1 MKTRPTIVS
10 QDEQP
15 RVAVPRRRGSRVT
28 RVGWRLFR
36 DDLSNGRFAALALL
50 GLLAALLVNL
60 ATSPAYIVQAVQVV
74 GSKSLSS
81 DQATRLAGVAGL
93 NIFAVDTSAVA
104 ARLKGAPYVSD
115 LQVETQLPNIVRVS
129 IKERRPSVV
138 WVAGDT
144 PWLVEEDGTISGQ
157 ATTLDGFVVVYDRDP
172 LPAAPL
178 PNLPPQ
184 GGRGDLGNP
193 LPQGGRGDLGA
204 TAALTATSPLS
215 SAVGSDYRLGGHI
228 GALEL
233 DAADAAQSI
242 FMLLPPS
249 GLVIGSIEYSAGF
262 GVSVITPDKQ
272 RIIIGTKEQIE
283 TKIAICRA
291 MLAQLA
297 AKKWTVMDLRST
309 SRPAVQM
316 VEDQKKP

>member
-1 MKTRPTIVS
+1 MRTEPTIVS

-15 RVAVPRRRGSRVT
+15 RVAVPPRRGSRVT

-36 DDLSNGRFAALALL
+36 EDLSNGRFIAMALL
-50 GLLAALLVNL
+50 GLLAALLVNF
-60 ATSPAYIVQAVQVV
+60 ATSPAYIVQALQVV

-81 DQATRLAGVAGL
+81 DEATRLAGVAGL
-93 NIFAVDTSAVA
+93 NIFAVDTGAVA

-115 LQVETQLPNIVRVS
+115 LRVETKLPNIVRVT

-144 PWLVEEDGTISGQ
+144 PWLVEENGAISGQ
-157 ATTLDGFVVVYDRDP
+157 ATALDGFVVVYDRDS
-172 LPAAPL
+172 LPVSPL
-178 PNLPPQ
+178 PNPPPQ

-193 LPQGGRGDLGA
+193 PQGGSGNLGA
-204 TAALTATSPLS
+204 TATLTATSALS

-233 DAADAAQSI
+233 DAADAAQRI

-249 GLVIGSIEYSAGF
+249 GLVIGSVEYSAGF
-262 GVSVITPDKQ
+262 GVSVITPDQQ
-272 RIIIGTKEQIE
+272 RIIFGGNEQIE
-283 TKIAICRA
+283 TKIAICRV
-291 MLAQLA
+291 MLGQLA

-316 VEDQKKP
+316 VEDKKTP